1 MLGLLGSIKVNILLV
16 DADGVSLLQWTG
28 RKLQE
33 LDHFVAGK
41 TSSDR
46 FHFYLEHLPKIPFVI
61 VTDFI
66 EEDFR
71 TELSVHVR
79 GNDRTVL
86 LQRRLAHLFRNTIYR
101 TAKVIGRE
109 TTGRKDDRL
118 LLTAL
123 TKPEIIDPWVNQILA
138 NRVSILAVTSAAYVM
153 EHFAQS
159 MSLKAQPHLLIVNQE
174 SSSGLRQTY
183 LQKGR
188 VIFSRLTPAGVSRSD
203 SFEALLVEQCDQT
216 RKYLERIKQL
226 PYDTMLEIHVFTA
239 ERFSEEPESVRDQLH
254 YYYHWIDELKP
265 RVRMELNS
273 ETALP
278 GALHYSLARS
288 MKKGGIPNVY
298 APLKVRRFAILRST
312 ARYLYLTSVLLV
324 VCMTIYISPSL
335 LRINDELARE
345 TQMRELSQP
354 LLVEYERLRETFPET
369 PIPSG
374 QMELVVS
381 SYESIVE
388 QVSNPRRT
396 LNAISEA
403 LLESPE
409 LQLGSIAWQLEAKEA
424 ASTEQNIY
432 GVVESDA
439 QRFQNALV
447 SRNTVLVTRVQGVVE
462 GASSYRNAREQ
473 ILTFSRALEEL
484 VGVPVEAVN
493 MPMDVSATALVTTV
507 IDGRDT
513 SGEFTLEFREDTLQ

>member
-1 MLGLLGSIKVNILLV
+1 MLGLLGSSKVNILLV

-28 RKLQE
+28 KKLQQ

-46 FHFYLEHLPKIPFVI
+46 FHFYLENNPKIPFVI
-61 VTDFI
+61 ITDFI

-71 TELSVHVR
+71 TELSVHVS
-79 GNDRTVL
+79 GSDRNAL
-86 LQRRLAHLFRNTIYR
+86 LQRRLAHLFRNTTYR
-101 TAKVIGRE
+101 NAKVIGRE
-109 TTGRKDDRL
+109 STGRRDDRI

-138 NRVSILAVTSAAYVM
+138 NRVSIISVTSAAYVM

-226 PYDTMLEIHVFTA
+226 PYDATLEIHVFTA
-239 ERFSEEPESVRDQLH
+239 ERFSEERESVREQLH

-265 RVRMELNS
+265 RVRIELNS
-273 ETALP
+273 DTAMP

-288 MKKGGIPNVY
+288 LKTASIPNVY
-298 APLKVRRFAILRST
+298 APFRVRRYAFLRST
-312 ARYLYLTSVLLV
+312 ARYLYMASVLTLV
-324 VCMTIYISPSL
+324 CTTIFVSPNL
-335 LRINDELARE
+335 IRVNDELARE
-345 TQMRELSQP
+345 AQMRELSQP
-354 LLVEYERLRETFPET
+354 LLEEYERLRESFPET

-388 QVSNPRRT
+388 QIRNPRRV
-396 LNAISEA
+396 LAAISDA
-403 LLESPE
+403 LLESPD
-409 LQLGSIAWQLEAKEA
+409 LQLGAIDWQLEAKE
-424 ASTEQNIY
+424 SDSSEQNIY

-447 SRNTVLVTRVQGVVE
+447 NRNTVLVTRVQGVVE

-473 ILTFSRALEEL
+473 ILSFSSALEEL

-493 MPMDVSATALVTTV
+493 MPMDVSANALVTTV
-507 IDGRDT
+507 IDGRDS
-513 SGEFTLEFREDTLQ
+513 SGEFTLEFREDTAQ